1 MDLFPLQLSMVG
13 YGLASAGYVL
23 GLARPRMQA
32 ERLSALVLAAAFVL
46 HTIFIVSRGFSEGIL
61 PVLTFIEGLAFSGWI
76 LVGAYLIA
84 QARYQLVGLGAVVAP
99 LAFLSTSA
107 AALFSSAPTLL
118 PEGVRS
124 PWLAVHVTL
133 AFTGN
138 AVFALAFA
146 TSCIYLLQENLVKS
160 RSRGGLIRHLPPLG
174 RLDRMSHNFLI
185 TGFPLLTLGILSG
198 GVWSAAVWGQFWTGE
213 PREISAVVTWFLYA
227 GLIQARLAGGLS
239 GRRSARL
246 TIFAFG
252 LLLVSY
258 LAVNLFGLPGRHGG
272 GLGM

>member
-1 MDLFPLQLSMVG
+1 MDLIPLQLSMAA
-13 YGLASAGYVL
+13 YGLAAGGYVL
-23 GLARPRMQA
+23 GLAKPKLGA
-32 ERLSALVLAAAFVL
+32 ERGSALVLAAAFLL
-46 HTIFIVSRGFSEGIL
+46 HTIFIISRGFTEGIL
-61 PVLTFIEGLAFSGWI
+61 PVLTFIEGLAFFGWI

-84 QARYQLVGLGAVVAP
+84 QARFQLVGLGAVVAP

-107 AALFSSAPTLL
+107 AALFSSAPALL

-124 PWLAVHVTL
+124 PWLAVHVIL

-138 AVFALAFA
+138 AVFTLAFA
-146 TSCIYLLQENLVKS
+146 ASCIYLLQEHLVKS
-160 RSRGGLIRHLPPLG
+160 RSRGGLIKHLPPLG
-174 RLDRMSHNFLI
+174 RLDRLTHTFLI
-185 TGFPLLTLGILSG
+185 AGFPLLTLGILSG
-198 GVWSAAVWGQFWTGE
+198 GIWSAAVWGRFWTGE

-258 LAVNLFGLPGRHGG
+258 LAVNLFELPGRHGG
-272 GLGM
+272 SFGQ